1 MNLFKHLIE
10 YQEAYKKI
18 EKPKRFSGNELALL
32 NALSDEPQT
41 LNQLSELINVQRT
54 TVLRLVKRLNAE
66 HGGIEVGSFGRN
78 APSLYWKADNF
89 HSIYDEI

>member
-18 EKPKRFSGNELALL
+18 EKPKRFSANEIALL
-32 NALSDEPQT
+32 SALTDEPQT
-41 LNQLSELINVQRT
+41 LNKLSETINVQRT
-54 TVLRLVKRLNAE
+54 TVLRLVKRLNEE
-66 HGGIEVGSFGRN
+66 HGGIEVESFGRN
-78 APSLYWKADNF
+78 APSLYWKSDNF

>member
-1 MNLFKHLIE
+1 MNLLHLLFE
-10 YQEAYKKI
+10 YHESKKNL
-18 EKPKRFSGNELALL
+18 PKNKKFSGNELALL
-32 NALSDEPQT
+32 HALSDEPQT
-41 LNQLSELINVQRT
+41 LNQLSDAINVQRT

-66 HGGIEVGSFGRN
+66 HGGIEVESFGRN

>member
-10 YQEAYKKI
+10 YQEASKKI

-32 NALSDEPQT
+32 HALTDEPQT
-41 LNQLSELINVQRT
+41 LNQLSDIINVQRT
-54 TVLRLVKRLNAE
+54 TVLRLVKRMNE
-66 HGGIEVGSFGRN
+66 EYGGIEVQSFGRS
-78 APSLYWKADNF
+78 APSLYWKAENF